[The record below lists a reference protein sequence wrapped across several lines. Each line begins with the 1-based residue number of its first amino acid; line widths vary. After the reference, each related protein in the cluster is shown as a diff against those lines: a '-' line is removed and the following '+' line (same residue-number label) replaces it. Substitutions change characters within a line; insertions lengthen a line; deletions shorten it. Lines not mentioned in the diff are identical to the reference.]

1 MSRILFYGL
10 FVTVRYFIRFLR
22 DCPPLL
28 LQGNCPFLSFMFLFW
43 LLVCETNLKF
53 ITVLFLPVHLSLHL
67 HFSSFLLT
75 ESKKSLLI
83 AEYKRSVLY
92 HVDMETDPNK
102 AVPLPIDKILGL
114 TAVGFDPVDQKIY
127 YGEVGRS
134 IIRRSFLNG
143 TADETIINGVYFANR
158 LAIDYI
164 NRNIYYTD
172 TSRNKID
179 VAALSGLHRTTLLF
193 TTAPEGIALDLK
205 NGYVIF
211 H

>member
-1 MSRILFYGL
+1 
-10 FVTVRYFIRFLR
+10 
-22 DCPPLL
+22 
-28 LQGNCPFLSFMFLFW
+28 MFLFW
-43 LLVCETNLKF
+43 LLVYETNLKF
-53 ITVLFLPVHLSLHL
+53 LTVLFHPVGLSLQL
-67 HFSSFLLT
+67 HFSLFLLT

-83 AEYKRSVLY
+83 AEFKRSVLY
-92 HVDMETDPNK
+92 HVDMETDPNR

-114 TAVGFDPVDQKIY
+114 TAVGFDPIDQKIY
-127 YGEVGRS
+127 YGELGRS
-134 IIRRSFLNG
+134 IIRRSYLNG

-172 TSRNKID
+172 SQRNKID
-179 VAALSGLHRTTLLF
+179 VAAVSGLHRTTLLL

>member
-1 MSRILFYGL
+1 
-10 FVTVRYFIRFLR
+10 
-22 DCPPLL
+22 
-28 LQGNCPFLSFMFLFW
+28 MFLFW

-53 ITVLFLPVHLSLHL
+53 LTVLFHSVDLSLQL
-67 HFSSFLLT
+67 HFSLFLLT
-75 ESKKSLLI
+75 ESKKSILI

-92 HVDMETDPNK
+92 HVDMETVPNR

-114 TAVGFDPVDQKIY
+114 TAVGFDPIDQKIY
-127 YGEVGRS
+127 YGELGRS

-158 LAIDYI
+158 IAIDYI
-164 NRNIYYTD
+164 NRNIYLSD
-172 TSRNKID
+172 TNRNKID

-193 TTAPEGIALDLK
+193 TTAPVGIALDLK

>member
-1 MSRILFYGL
+1 MSFSQLH
-10 FVTVRYFIRFLR
+10 V
-22 DCPPLL
+22 PLL
-28 LQGNCPFLSFMFLFW
+28 A
-43 LLVCETNLKF
+43 LLVCERNLKF
-53 ITVLFLPVHLSLHL
+53 LTVLFHPVDLSLQL
-67 HFSSFLLT
+67 HFFLFLLT

-83 AEYKRSVLY
+83 AEHTRSVLY
-92 HVDMETDPNK
+92 HVDMETDPNR

-114 TAVGFDPVDQKIY
+114 TAVGFDPIDQKIY
-127 YGEVGRS
+127 YGELGRS
-134 IIRRSFLNG
+134 IIRRSYLNG

-172 TSRNKID
+172 SQRNKID
-179 VAALSGLHRTTLLF
+179 VAAVSGLHRTTLLL